1 MSAAPKN
8 VRPVAAGPRPAATA
22 VAKSGKG
29 GLEWV
34 ANEMSWHRTQARR
47 ALVAAIIALVALIVS
62 ISINGALLAFRPGP
76 VYFMSSPDGR
86 LVPLTPLDKPVMS
99 QAAMLDWVSST
110 VVQTLS
116 VDFLNYRRQ
125 LMAVQDN
132 YTGPAYNQLISSLI
146 QSGNLGMIKSQR
158 LSVSATVSQA
168 PVVIAH
174 GDLGKTEAWK
184 IQFPLTVSYESSG
197 GVGNTQNL
205 LATAL
210 VERVP
215 QTQIPRGLAIAQLV
229 LAQRD

>member
-1 MSAAPKN
+1 LSAAPKN
-8 VRPVAAGPRPAATA
+8 VRPVAAGPRPAAQA

-47 ALVAAIIALVALIVS
+47 ALVAAIIALVALI
-62 ISINGALLAFRPGP
+62 ISIAINGVLLAFRPGP

-132 YTGPAYNQLISSLI
+132 YTDPAYNQLISSLI

-174 GDLGKTEAWK
+174 GDIGKTEAWK